1 MSNPYEKRA
10 HVFTPE
16 VIAEMAKQN
25 KEYREN
31 KYPILKDF
39 NGVYNTKR
47 NKDTWSLRT
56 RMCEGKAPWQVK

>member
-39 NGVYNTKR
+39 NDVYNTKR
-47 NKDTWSLRT
+47 NTSTQSL
-56 RMCEGKAPWQVK
+56 